1 VRKHKSKQ
9 QNGFKTKPGQ
19 LGAPCRQ
26 GWRRLVNTSHP
37 ALIPDFGFWLER
49 ATTIPKRNGINR
61 AIVPSWSGRNIMTKS
76 YAPPLT
82 ANPHDPLYRVDK
94 AIKAAQQR
102 LDAAIDAK
110 RYHTS
115 QNLAHEVIKE
125 AREGL
130 KKSEQLRVLK
140 LKELAQKAG

>member
-1 VRKHKSKQ
+1 
-9 QNGFKTKPGQ
+9 
-19 LGAPCRQ
+19 
-26 GWRRLVNTSHP
+26 
-37 ALIPDFGFWLER
+37 
-49 ATTIPKRNGINR
+49 
-61 AIVPSWSGRNIMTKS
+61 MTKS

-82 ANPHDPLYRVDK
+82 TNPHGPLYRVDK
-94 AIKAAQQR
+94 AIGAAQQR

-110 RYHTS
+110 RHHTN

-140 LKELAQKAG
+140 IKELAQKAAETDEPRNLKDGR